1 MYKFL
6 IKIIIISLFVNTLAA
21 SSLTYGADLSEDVSS
36 GTHFEILLLNAY
48 HDGYIWSNDL
58 KKGVM
63 DTLDAKFSNY
73 SLRIE
78 HMDTKNINTEAYYE
92 ELYRLYSM
100 KYEKD
105 TFDVILSADDN
116 ALRFLMKYRDR
127 LFGNTPVFFCGV
139 NTLEAYPH
147 LEDMKYVY
155 GVAEQNSIGDTVG
168 AALRQNPD
176 IEDVYLVVEDTVTGK
191 STKSNTLKVMRKSY
205 PQINY
210 RIFENMTIY
219 EIQDAVS
226 ELDPKTAIVIYA
238 FYAVDVDGRVFALD
252 YPSRLLSEASSVPVY
267 SLYTFGFGT
276 GTVGGKLIEGYTQ
289 GMRMVEFMSEYLSNG
304 YVENRFIDDNSIN
317 RYKFDYN
324 ALRKYGLSVDALPK
338 DSLVVN
344 RPQSFYEDH
353 KLEVNIGF
361 FMLIML
367 VVYLVTLRS
376 QVTSQT
382 RKIESAQKELLEAEK
397 LASLG
402 RLVAGVAH
410 EVNTPIGIGVTLA
423 SHMES
428 ISKKMGQAVSSG
440 NVSKTE
446 FMNNI
451 EEMQETADHLLDTM
465 DKASELIRSFKRVAI
480 DQVSDEY
487 RNVNMCNYMHEIVN
501 SLRQELKKK
510 NVDVRILCDAEVE
523 VFTHAGAIY
532 QILLNL
538 IMNSLK
544 HGFEGRE
551 NGIVDIKTSFTQ
563 NETEKMLHIKYRDYG
578 VGMPPNVLKQIY
590 EPFFTTKR
598 DNGGS
603 GLGMSIVYDLV
614 TETLEGRIEC
624 SSAEQ
629 AGTEFIIDIPIK
641 NGHKA
646 E

>member
-6 IKIIIISLFVNTLAA
+6 IKIIIISLFVNTLAV

-191 STKSNTLKVMRKSY
+191 STKSNTLKVMRNNY

-226 ELDPKTAIVIYA
+226 KLDPKTAIVIYA
-238 FYAVDVDGRVFALD
+238 FYAVDVEGRVFALD

-367 VVYLVTLRS
+367 VVYLATLRS

-423 SHMES
+423 SHMEF

-446 FMNNI
+446 FVNNI
-451 EEMQETADHLLDTM
+451 EELQETADHLLDTM

-487 RNVNMCNYMHEIVN
+487 RNVNMCSYMHEIVN
-501 SLRQELKKK
+501 SLRQEMKKK

-551 NGIVDIKTSFTQ
+551 NGIIDIKTSFLQ
-563 NETEKMLHIKYRDYG
+563 DESEKMLRIKYRDYG

-641 NGHKA
+641 NGH
-646 E
+646 ETE